1 MTIAAPDS
9 VRLDLTTV
17 VDPADMP
24 LLLTVEE
31 AARQLR
37 IGRTQMWRLVTTGA
51 VESVFIGRLRR
62 VPIECLHEYVTNL
75 LANGGQRQKTAA

>member
-1 MTIAAPDS
+1 MTTAAPDTI
-9 VRLDLTTV
+9 RLHPTTIT
-17 VDPADMP
+17 DSAET

-37 IGRTQMWRLVTTGA
+37 IGRTRMFHLVTTGA

-62 VPIECLHEYVTNL
+62 VPIECLHEYVKSL
-75 LANGGQRQKTAA
+75 LAKHGQCEKTAA

>member
-1 MTIAAPDS
+1 MTIAAPDV
-9 VRLDLTTV
+9 VRLH
-17 VDPADMP
+17 PAAITDSAET

-37 IGRTQMWRLVTTGA
+37 IGRTRMYHLVTSGA

-62 VPIECLHEYVTNL
+62 VPMECLHEYVKTL
-75 LANGGQRQKTAA
+75 LADGGQHDKTVA